1 MNDSNVGCYEPACL
15 LAHRMVDKLSVI
27 VGYCELAS
35 GEVEP
40 GSDCAKRLDL
50 IQDTAAEMAKEL
62 SVHQCRL
69 SEAVRSMVDQ
79 RTSGCLDENCLAGS
93 QPPSA

>member
-15 LAHRMVDKLSVI
+15 LAHRLVDKLSVI
-27 VGYCELAS
+27 VGCCELAS
-35 GEVEP
+35 AEVEP
-40 GSDCAKRLDL
+40 GSDCAKRLDV
-50 IQDTAAEMAKEL
+50 IQDAAAEMAKEL

-79 RTSGCLDENCLAGS
+79 KKPRCLDENSLTAS